1 MKTLVVEGKEVR
13 GTEKANT
20 LKLLP
25 PTKKAEATT
34 AEQKATVS
42 AKIEKLTQKVPPTAE
57 ERIGRIEHFEA
68 LSKRFK
74 QLKEK
79 ANDLKMFDAGND
91 KTNAKIALKNS
102 SGFEFSVSNS
112 NVIKKVRDAM
122 ETELNILLAEAE
134 NEVLNFEI

>member
-1 MKTLVVEGKEVR
+1 MEAVKQEVKKVEVAKALPTMKKVETPVIGQK
-13 GTEKANT
+13 TAI
-20 LKLLP
+20 
-25 PTKKAEATT
+25 EAMI
-34 AEQKATVS
+34 QKFVPKT
-42 AKIEKLTQKVPPTAE
+42 PPTAE
-57 ERIGRIEHFEA
+57 ERISRIEHFEA

-74 QLKEK
+74 HLKEK

-122 ETELNILLAEAE
+122 EQELNILLSEAE